1 MEQVKS
7 SKSESPILRRFGLTL
22 FLASFMLWLYRHDLN
37 PVNYLIMV
45 LLIFRASEYAVSKTS
60 LFAKK
65 EMDIDSPSIARRAKI
80 YSTLVAILLTFI
92 VVSAT
97 VFLQFSQQVGGDPG
111 PYDSE
116 NYRDG
121 AFHNLEDSNTGT
133 GSFLGTALEYLID
146 DGSRYPSS
154 VLPSI
159 EFAPMNLTGDELGIT
174 WFGHYSILV
183 QTENFTLVFDPVF
196 GDDNTDPL
204 FFGPSPF
211 EYEHNYEL
219 EDLPPIDYVFI
230 SHDHYDHLDMDAVK
244 FLSSSQYIVPLGV
257 EAHLTEWGIPSSNI
271 QEFDWYEEANVSEEM
286 SIVFTPSQHF
296 SGRGISSDNTLWGSW
311 AIYINDHA
319 LYFSGDGGFSS
330 EFSEIGDKYG
340 PFDIAFI
347 EAGQYD
353 EAWSDVHMF
362 PNQTVQAAFDL
373 NAATL
378 LPIHNTKFVLAL
390 HGWDEP
396 LEEVTIEGQRRNLT
410 VVTPMLGESFL
421 LSENMPS
428 DAWWR
433 NVSVYEPPM
442 LKQSSLVG
450 ALMYSSMLLAAA
462 MVRLGSKK
470 PRVHLKTTYED

>member
-1 MEQVKS
+1 MEELKS
-7 SKSESPILRRFGLTL
+7 SKGESAVLRKFGLTL
-22 FLASFMLWLYRHDLN
+22 LLASFMLWFYRHDLN
-37 PVNYLIMV
+37 PVNYIIVV

-60 LFAKK
+60 LFVKK
-65 EMDIDSPSIARRAKI
+65 ESDLDSPSLARRTKI
-80 YSTLVAILLTFI
+80 YSTLVAVLLTII

-97 VFLQFSQQVGGDPG
+97 VFLQFSQQVGGNPG
-111 PYDSE
+111 TYDSE

-121 AFHNLEDSNTGT
+121 SFHNLEESNPT
-133 GSFLGTALEYLID
+133 GSVLDTALKYLTD

-154 VLPSI
+154 VLPSL
-159 EFAPMNLTGDELGIT
+159 EFATMNLTGDDLCIT
-174 WFGHYSILV
+174 WFGHSSILI
-183 QTENFTLVFDPVF
+183 QTENLTLVFDPVF
-196 GDDNTDPL
+196 GDDNIDPL

-244 FLSSSQYIVPLGV
+244 FLSTSQYIVPLGV

-271 QEFDWYEEANVSEEM
+271 QEFDWYEESNVSEEM

-296 SGRGISSDNTLWGSW
+296 SGRGISTDNTLWGSW
-311 AIYINDHA
+311 AVYINDHA
-319 LYFSGDGGFSS
+319 LYFSGDGGYSS
-330 EFSEIGDKYG
+330 EFLEIGDKYG

-347 EAGQYD
+347 EAGQYN

-362 PNQTVQAAFDL
+362 PNQSVQAALDL
-373 NAATL
+373 NAESL

-396 LEEVTIEGQRRNLT
+396 LEEVSTEGQRRNLT
-410 VVTPMLGESFL
+410 VTTPMLGESFL

-450 ALMYSSMLLAAA
+450 ALMYSSMLLAVA
-462 MVRLGSKK
+462 MVQLGSRK